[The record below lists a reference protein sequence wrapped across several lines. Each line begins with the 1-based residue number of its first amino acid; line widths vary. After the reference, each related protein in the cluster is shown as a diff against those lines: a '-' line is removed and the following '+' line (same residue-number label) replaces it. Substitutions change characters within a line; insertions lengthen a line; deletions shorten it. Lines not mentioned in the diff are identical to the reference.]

1 MRGEDDRDDAGGR
14 SDGLDLGRS
23 RREDNV
29 DVAADQLGGLFG
41 QLFGCLSPSKDEID
55 VLALDI
61 AMVPQ
66 AHPQCFY
73 PVRRLGGRTIAEIS
87 DPPDLPRRLRPRR
100 ERCGEQGSQASDE
113 GAPPHY
119 SMTSSARSSSDSR

>member
-1 MRGEDDRDDAGGR
+1 MVGEDDRDDAGGR
-14 SDGLDLGRS
+14 SDGLDLGRT
-23 RREDNV
+23 RRDDNV
-29 DVAADQLGGLFG
+29 DFAADQLGGLFG

-73 PVRRLGGRTIAEIS
+73 PVRRLGGRTTAEICH
-87 DPPDLPRRLRPRR
+87 PPDLPPLPRPTRPWR
-100 ERCGEQGSQASDE
+100 GR
-113 GAPPHY
+113 
-119 SMTSSARSSSDSR
+119 